1 MKKLMFML
9 GVAVLAVT
17 TQAATVTW
25 TCSGVYAGN
34 TSDTVSG
41 VAYLFL
47 STTAKSDVIAAM
59 SGKGAAAASTYLANN
74 ALKYNGTTY
83 TWTGS
88 NGSFDQG
95 TTLDPSKLGSG
106 LTVDGST
113 KYTLYAVIFDTATVT
128 DASKFYVTQG
138 EKAKAIAVGDGN
150 TAFSLGAQGTTARS
164 QAAGNWYAVSDVPEP
179 TSGLLMLVGLGALA
193 LRRRRV

>member
-17 TQAATVTW
+17 TQAATVNW

-59 SGKGAAAASTYLANN
+59 SGKGAATASTYLASN
-74 ALKYNGTTY
+74 ALKYDGTTY

-88 NGSFDQG
+88 AGNFNQN
-95 TTLDPSKLGSG
+95 TALDPSKLGSG

-138 EKAKAIAVGDGN
+138 EKAKAITVGDSTTTFG
-150 TAFSLGAQGTTARS
+150 LGAQGTTARS
-164 QAAGNWYAVSDVPEP
+164 QASGNWYAVAPEP

-193 LRRRRV
+193 LRRRRS